1 MIVTNRAT
9 GSLGSLG
16 CTSSPGRC
24 SRWLPHG
31 FCVAVVVICAGI
43 AAPAAPLAAQ
53 EAAPPPPPV
62 VVEPPPPPP
71 PVVVE
76 PAKPEPPKVEPPKVE
91 PPKVDPA
98 RPEPAK
104 PLPPKAEPVKVPA
117 AGTRQA
123 PPPLPPRAK
132 TSDPFAIDAQPSKTP
147 LGAKTKSRRFIEG
160 ELANVGAIG
169 LIPWENRF
177 GIVAGL
183 ERIGDVY
190 YLALTPG
197 INYSTDLADRPF
209 SMSFGAPM
217 RVLVNDTRPT
227 GGWAKSVQFRTQD
240 WDQVSDY
247 AQLIRGI
254 QYGGKEDRIYLDVN
268 AFKSSSIGH
277 GLILKRYN
285 PNLNLNIRQV
295 SAELDAFGDYGGVE
309 LYANNVTGPNVVS
322 AMGFVKPLS
331 FINRDNYVMRSFSL
345 GATIAADLDAPLRN
359 KLDFLDSDH
368 DGRRS
373 GEYLVDQKTFQPGY
387 LSTKVVAMGA
397 DAEIKLVDTRTTD
410 WKTYVDYSVLAG
422 GIPVDPKDPRWD
434 SDPSKTGIKGV
445 MSSGMAWG
453 NLVRLNLGED
463 PVHALRLRAEV
474 RRYDANY
481 VPSYFDVM
489 YEIQR
494 VQYRLGATRPD
505 PNGTKLQAVLG
516 RTPLPG
522 DAKVFGGY
530 FEASWRV
537 ADYFALAFAI
547 ETNNAAMPDNSM
559 FIHLEV
565 PHFKDFQFLATL
577 HRRAADSVGKLF
589 SSTAT
594 TRDILIVKGRYR
606 VFDYFHINVEAL
618 TPYGIGPDSFF
629 ANTLDF
635 NVNAELGW
643 GYGSKSR

>member
-1 MIVTNRAT
+1 MSFRA
-9 GSLGSLG
+9 SAAAWA
-16 CTSSPGRC
+16 CC
-24 SRWLPHG
+24 AAA
-31 FCVAVVVICAGI
+31 VA
-43 AAPAAPLAAQ
+43 AAPAWADD
-53 EAAPPPPPV
+53 
-62 VVEPPPPPP
+62 EPPPPPP

-76 PAKPEPPKVEPPKVE
+76 PAPPPPPVVPTPPPPPPKPDEP
-91 PPKVDPA
+91 
-98 RPEPAK
+98 K
-104 PLPPKAEPVKVPA
+104 PHAAPPKANTGPA
-117 AGTRQA
+117 APAPVNQA
-123 PPPLPPRAK
+123 PPATAPVNPPPRPPPPLPPRAK
-132 TSDPFAIDAQPSKTP
+132 TPNPFAVSDKPDKAAKP
-147 LGAKTKSRRFIEG
+147 GAKPKSRRFIEG

-197 INYSTDLADRPF
+197 INYSADLADRPF
-209 SMSFGAPM
+209 SMSFGAPV
-217 RVLVNDTRPT
+217 RLLVNDTRPA
-227 GGWAKSVQFRTQD
+227 GGWATSVKIRSQD

-277 GLILKRYN
+277 GAIVRRYN

-295 SAELDAFGDYGGVE
+295 SAEFDGFGDYGGAE
-309 LYANNVTGPNVVS
+309 LYANNVTGPNVVA

-331 FINRDNYVMRSFSL
+331 LIDRDNYVMRSFSL

-359 KLDFLDSDH
+359 QLDFADTDN

-387 LSTKVVAMGA
+387 LSSKVVAMGA

-422 GIPVDPKDPRWD
+422 GIPADPKDPRWD
-434 SDPSKTGIKGV
+434 SDPSKAGNKGV

-453 NLVRLNLGED
+453 NLLRLNLGDD
-463 PVHALRLRAEV
+463 PVHALRMRAEV

-505 PNGTKLQAVLG
+505 PNGTKLQSVLG
-516 RTPLPG
+516 RAKLPG

-547 ETNNAAMPDNSM
+547 ETNNEHMPDNSL

-577 HRRAADSVGKLF
+577 HRRAADSLGKLF
-589 SSTAT
+589 STTAT

-643 GYGSKSR
+643 SYGKKSR

>member
-1 MIVTNRAT
+1 MGVAHRAT
-9 GSLGSLG
+9 GFRNARPARTAAAWVCLATVS
-16 CTSSPGRC
+16 
-24 SRWLPHG
+24 
-31 FCVAVVVICAGI
+31 AAG
-43 AAPAAPLAAQ
+43 PAWADDDT
-53 EAAPPPPPV
+53 
-62 VVEPPPPPP
+62 PPPPP

-76 PAKPEPPKVEPPKVE
+76 PAPPPPPVVPTPPPPPPKPDDPKPHAEPPKANTGPTA
-91 PPKVDPA
+91 PA
-98 RPEPAK
+98 
-104 PLPPKAEPVKVPA
+104 PVKQVPPA
-117 AGTRQA
+117 APANPVHPPPRP

-132 TSDPFAIDAQPSKTP
+132 TPDPFAVDAKPDKA
-147 LGAKTKSRRFIEG
+147 AKPKSRRFIEG

-209 SMSFGAPM
+209 SMSFGAPV
-217 RVLVNDTRPT
+217 RLLVNDTRPS
-227 GGWAKSVQFRTQD
+227 GGWATGLKIRSQD

-277 GLILKRYN
+277 GAIVRRYN
-285 PNLNLNIRQV
+285 PNLNLNTRQV
-295 SAELDAFGDYGGVE
+295 SAEFDGFGDYGGVE
-309 LYANNVTGPNVVS
+309 LYANNITGPNVVA

-331 FINRDNYVMRSFSL
+331 LIDRDNYVMRSFSL

-359 KLDFLDSDH
+359 RLDFADTDN

-373 GEYLVDQKTFQPGY
+373 GEYLVDQKTFQPSY

-422 GIPVDPKDPRWD
+422 GIPTDPKDPRWD
-434 SDPSKTGIKGV
+434 SDPSKAGIKGV

-453 NLVRLNLGED
+453 NLLRLNLGDD
-463 PVHALRLRAEV
+463 PVHALRVRAEV
-474 RRYDANY
+474 RRYDPNY

-516 RTPLPG
+516 RDKLPG

-547 ETNNAAMPDNSM
+547 ETNNEHMPDNSM

-577 HRRAADSVGKLF
+577 HRRAADSIGKLF
-589 SSTAT
+589 STTAT
-594 TRDILIVKGRYR
+594 TRDILIIKGRYR

-643 GYGSKSR
+643 SYGKKSR